1 MASSRRNGHRT
12 LRLEDF
18 SDRELLALV
27 ADHED
32 SEGWA
37 DSLHIAQA
45 IWPKYGAEEPERAR
59 ASVARRFSWLRRWGV
74 MEKGTTGLWRLTEDG
89 RLLVEGRL
97 SESQAAN
104 LADLGDDQLM
114 SLGYA
119 MADRYQEAG
128 DTPAILFRRAMQF
141 ATYRRRR

>member
-1 MASSRRNGHRT
+1 MSRRNGSNRRT

-37 DSLHIAQA
+37 DSLHVAQA
-45 IWPKYGAEEPERAR
+45 IWPKYGTEEPERAR

-74 MEKGTTGLWRLTEDG
+74 MEKGDSGLWRLTRDG
-89 RLLVEGRL
+89 RLLAEGRL
-97 SESQAAN
+97 SEGQRRSVT
-104 LADLGDDQLM
+104 DLDDEQLM

-128 DTPAILFRRAMQF
+128 ETPAILFRRAMQF

>member
-1 MASSRRNGHRT
+1 MASRSNGSGRR

-32 SEGWA
+32 GEGWA
-37 DSLHIAQA
+37 GSLVVAQA

-74 MEKGTTGLWRLTEDG
+74 MEKGNSGLWRLTEDG

-97 SESQAAN
+97 SASQAAD
-104 LADLGDDQLM
+104 LADLGDEQLM

-119 MADRYQEAG
+119 MADRYQVAG
-128 DTPAILFRRAMQF
+128 EVPAILFRRAMQF